1 MIEKIN
7 SLSNGRLNLL
17 VSFKKKKA
25 CTGLNQSLISTKF
38 FKLINVARCI
48 PRRNRPVDVYCYTVR
63 HTCNVLVIR
72 VVVLKKKSINLKWAL
87 SHFNKLTSALNG
99 YPLRNLKVFKM
110 VEILVAVALLS
121 FVLCLTQKC
130 RDLKRQN
137 FIKQAP

>member
-25 CTGLNQSLISTKF
+25 CTGLDQSLKSTKF

-63 HTCNVLVIR
+63 HTCNVLAIR
-72 VVVLKKKSINLKWAL
+72 LVVLKKK
-87 SHFNKLTSALNG
+87 
-99 YPLRNLKVFKM
+99 
-110 VEILVAVALLS
+110 LL
-121 FVLCLTQKC
+121 
-130 RDLKRQN
+130 
-137 FIKQAP
+137 I

>member
-17 VSFKKKKA
+17 VSFKKKKKA
-25 CTGLNQSLISTKF
+25 CTGLNQSLKSTKF

-72 VVVLKKKSINLKWAL
+72 LVVLKKK
-87 SHFNKLTSALNG
+87 
-99 YPLRNLKVFKM
+99 
-110 VEILVAVALLS
+110 LL
-121 FVLCLTQKC
+121 
-130 RDLKRQN
+130 
-137 FIKQAP
+137 I